1 MNNASGIFAVYKPLG
16 ITSHDVVDIVRKKTG
31 VRRVGHGGTLD
42 PLAEG
47 VLVIAVGRENTKR
60 LNEYVMGGKEYVA
73 EIYLGENSTT
83 DDSEGEKEEINKE
96 IRPELNEVQTVLR
109 LFVGKISQTPPLYS
123 ALKLQGQP
131 AHRRM
136 RKGQKVKLEPREVEI
151 KEIALL
157 SYEYPVIKLR
167 VACGP
172 GVYIRSIARDLGE
185 KLSTGGYLKSLI
197 RTRVGEFQLQN
208 AIKLDDF
215 GMKKA
220 LRITK

>member
-1 MNNASGIFAVYKPLG
+1 MTEGIFAVYKPLG

-31 VRRVGHGGTLD
+31 VKRVGHGGTLD

-47 VLVIAVGRENTKR
+47 VLVIAVGRENTKK
-60 LNEYVMGGKEYVA
+60 LDEYVKGGKEYIA
-73 EIYLGENSTT
+73 EVCLGENSET
-83 DDSEGEKEEINKE
+83 DDSEGEKTEINKE
-96 IRPELNEVQTVLR
+96 IKPSKMEIETTIKQ
-109 LFVGKISQTPPLYS
+109 FVGKISQTPPIYS

-131 AHRRM
+131 AHRRV

-151 KEIALL
+151 KEIKLL
-157 SYEYPVIKLR
+157 SCEYPIIKLK

-185 KLSTGGYLKSLI
+185 KLSTGGYLKSLV

>member
-1 MNNASGIFAVYKPLG
+1 MTDGIFAAYKPKG

-31 VRRVGHGGTLD
+31 VKRVGHGGTLD

-47 VLVIAVGRENTKR
+47 VLVIAVGRENTKK
-60 LNEYVMGGKEYVA
+60 LDEYVKGGKEYIA
-73 EIYLGENSTT
+73 EVFLGENSET
-83 DDSEGEKEEINKE
+83 DDSEGEKTEVNKKIKPNLIDIKTEIK
-96 IRPELNEVQTVLR
+96 Q
-109 LFVGKISQTPPLYS
+109 FVGKISQTPPIYS

-131 AHRRM
+131 AHRRV
-136 RKGQKVKLEPREVEI
+136 RKGQEIKLEPRVVEI
-151 KEIALL
+151 QEIELL
-157 SYEYPVIKLR
+157 SYEYPIIKLK

-185 KLSTGGYLKSLI
+185 KLETGGYLKSLV

>member
-1 MNNASGIFAVYKPLG
+1 MTDGIFAAYKPKG

-31 VRRVGHGGTLD
+31 VKRVGHGGTLD

-47 VLVIAVGRENTKR
+47 VLVIAVGRENTKK
-60 LNEYVMGGKEYVA
+60 LDEYVKGGKEYIA
-73 EIYLGENSTT
+73 EVFLGDNSET
-83 DDSEGEKEEINKE
+83 DDSEGEKTEVNKKIKPNLIDIKTEIK
-96 IRPELNEVQTVLR
+96 Q
-109 LFVGKISQTPPLYS
+109 FVGKISQTPPIYS

-131 AHRRM
+131 AHRRV
-136 RKGQKVKLEPREVEI
+136 RKGQEIKLEPRVVEI
-151 KEIALL
+151 QEIELL
-157 SYEYPVIKLR
+157 SYEYPIIKLK

-185 KLSTGGYLKSLI
+185 KLETGGYLKSLV